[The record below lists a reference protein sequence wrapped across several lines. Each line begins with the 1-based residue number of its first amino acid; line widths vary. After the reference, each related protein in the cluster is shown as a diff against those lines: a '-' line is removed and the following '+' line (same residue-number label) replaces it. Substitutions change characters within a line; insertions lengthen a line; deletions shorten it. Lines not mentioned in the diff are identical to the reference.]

1 MKDIPELFGSM
12 VFNDQVMQER
22 LPADIYQ
29 ALMRT
34 VADGRSLNPAV
45 ADKVA
50 TAMKD
55 WAIEKGATHFTH
67 WFLHLSRRRR

>member
-22 LPADIYQ
+22 LPAETYQ

-34 VADGRSLNPAV
+34 VENGRLTAKAGDGSSLL
-45 ADKVA
+45 
-50 TAMKD
+50 
-55 WAIEKGATHFTH
+55 F
-67 WFLHLSRRRR
+67 